1 MPNITVR
8 NLTAASLVLPGGRYN
23 EVVGPYQAV
32 SFFVP
37 DTDNFISASSIQNL
51 ITKNAISVLYDS
63 TDALDNP
70 FVGYA
75 TSALPS
81 AANTAADT
89 VVWNTD
95 TRQLWICDGTAWS
108 PLVGSGDA
116 QFTAGA
122 TAITAN
128 RFVGLN
134 ASARLITSP
143 DAAERWVGVATEAI
157 AGNATGRV
165 QMFGQVEVMPA
176 ASTLINTELV
186 AVPGGLA
193 APFQAANVS
202 LGTAVAGADA
212 SDDILQTNLPATV
225 HVTCAGNETGNT
237 LIVYGLVAAALTK
250 ETITLGTA
258 GTYESTNT
266 FTAIFGL
273 RTTAAAAN
281 VIDIR
286 DGGLVGLL
294 IPQIAGAAAARFYGA
309 IVPDVSTASVGHQ
322 VTVNAGG
329 ANASVAVIYGTD
341 YAGAEQFETVTMNST
356 TPVTGALAF
365 RTHTFL
371 LIGADGIAWNAGA
384 ASQYDM
390 NVLADTRNEIRAY
403 CLDTNAV
410 AGATSTALLLPMN
423 TGLTLGKSPSI
434 FWTGRLAVTFGAGAT
449 DTAEIPGLA
458 ATDIIL
464 VTMLSVTTPT
474 SIFISAECTAPGVV
488 TFTHDA
494 DPNATVYHVTVLR
507 P

>member
-1 MPNITVR
+1 MP
-8 NLTAASLVLPGGRYN
+8 
-23 EVVGPYQAV
+23 
-32 SFFVP
+32 
-37 DTDNFISASSIQNL
+37 
-51 ITKNAISVLYDS
+51 
-63 TDALDNP
+63 
-70 FVGYA
+70 
-75 TSALPS
+75 
-81 AANTAADT
+81 AANT
-89 VVWNTD
+89 
-95 TRQLWICDGTAWS
+95 L
-108 PLVGSGDA
+108 
-116 QFTAGA
+116 
-122 TAITAN
+122 AN
-128 RFVGLN
+128 N
-134 ASARLITSP
+134 
-143 DAAERWVGVATEAI
+143 
-157 AGNATGRV
+157 
-165 QMFGQVEVMPA
+165 
-176 ASTLINTELV
+176 ELV
-186 AVPGGLA
+186 AVPGGFA
-193 APFQAANVS
+193 APFQAADVS
-202 LGTAVAGADA
+202 LGTAVAGANA
-212 SDDILQTNLPATV
+212 SDDIAQTNLPATV

-237 LIVYGLVAAALTK
+237 IVVYGMVGATLTK

-266 FTAIFGL
+266 FAAIFGL
-273 RTTAAAAN
+273 RTTAAAAG

-322 VTVNAGG
+322 VSVNAGAG
-329 ANASVAVIYGTD
+329 PNASWVVIYGTD
-341 YAGAEQFETVTMNST
+341 YAGVEQIERIQLNGA

-384 ASQYDM
+384 TSQYDM

-410 AGATSTALLLPMN
+410 AGTTSTALLLPMN

-449 DTAEIPGLA
+449 DTAAIPGLA

-464 VTMLSVTTPT
+464 VTMLSVTTPAAL
-474 SIFISAECTAPGVV
+474 FISAECTAPGVV

-494 DPNATVYHVTVLR
+494 DPDATVYHVTVLR